1 MMIVITVPVVGAG
14 AVGVVWAKT
23 GVTARSAPVE
33 AAAAADPIFDR
44 LILGKFVPPWKST
57 E

>member
-23 GVTARSAPVE
+23 GVTARSAPAE

-44 LILGKFVPPWKST
+44 LILGKFVPPWIYD
-57 E
+57 